1 MRIVEFMQ
9 EKLRVCIFK
18 HSKQLNG
25 VPQMLDRAQIALV
38 TQNVL
43 CYRSPSHHS
52 QHTPRAYCVPGT
64 VLGAFQ

>member
-1 MRIVEFMQ
+1 MRRIVEFVQ

-18 HSKQLNG
+18 YSKQLNG
-25 VPQMLDRAQIALV
+25 VPRMLARAQIALV

-52 QHTPRAYCVPGT
+52 
-64 VLGAFQ
+64 